1 MPTKSAIVDT
11 LLERHGQTFASELG
25 VNATDNTPS
34 TLFRLLCFALLAS
47 TRISADIAMEAAQA
61 LGEQGWTTARK
72 LLDADWQDRVDTL
85 NRAGYAR
92 YDESTSTMLAETAER
107 LIDEY
112 GGDLRVLRRRAGRDP
127 KAERRLLKEF
137 KGLGDVGVDIFMR
150 EVQAAWEELY
160 PFTDKLTLKASR
172 KLDLGGH
179 GEALA
184 KLVSREDYPRL
195 SAALVRT
202 HFAKDDDE
210 ILEAA

>member
-25 VNATDNTPS
+25 VDASDNQPS

-47 TRISADIAMEAAQA
+47 TRISANIAMQAAQA
-61 LGEQGWTTARK
+61 LDEQGWTTARK
-72 LLDADWQDRVDTL
+72 LLDADWQERVDTL

-92 YDESTSTMLAETAER
+92 YDESTSTMLAETAGR

-112 GGDLRVLRRRAGRDP
+112 GGDLRELRRRTGRDP
-127 KAERRLLKEF
+127 GEERRLLKDF

-172 KLDLGGH
+172 KLDLGND
-179 GEALA
+179 GETLA
-184 KLVSREDYPRL
+184 RLVRREDYPRL